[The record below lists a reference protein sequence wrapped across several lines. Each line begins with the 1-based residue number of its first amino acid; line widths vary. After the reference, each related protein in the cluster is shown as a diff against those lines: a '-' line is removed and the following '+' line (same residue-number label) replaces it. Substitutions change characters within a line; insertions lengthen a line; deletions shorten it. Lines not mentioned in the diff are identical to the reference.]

1 MGLVSIIVPNLNSPI
16 LNQTLDS
23 LLTQTYEGS
32 YEIIVVGQ
40 DKFDN
45 KTKYPGVKFIE
56 TKEPLNPA
64 QARNLGVRSSSGSFL
79 VFIDSDCIADK
90 DWLTI
95 LLRTLLEDEKRIV
108 GSGVTSLKNNYW
120 TLSDNIASFHD
131 YMTWT
136 SAGERDQL
144 PSIGLAIR
152 RIDFISVGMF
162 NEKYKYPAGE
172 DSELTTKLKLSG
184 YKLMFQPQAVL
195 LHNPQ
200 RSNFFQVLRHA
211 FFYGSNSIKVNPAY
225 QSVLRIP
232 FILRSWILTIIF
244 SPILSL
250 YVVLKIVFFQNLP
263 LEMWKTLPV
272 VFLAKI
278 AWCFGASSTLRKRK
292 L

>member
-1 MGLVSIIVPNLNSPI
+1 MNLVSVIVPNLNSPT

-23 LLTQTYEGS
+23 LLEQTYDGS

-45 KTKYPGVKFIE
+45 KKKYPVVKFIE
-56 TKEPLNPA
+56 EKPLSPA
-64 QARNLGVRSSSGSFL
+64 KARNLGVSNSKGSIL
-79 VFIDSDCIADK
+79 VFIDSDCVADK
-90 DWLTI
+90 NWLRI
-95 LLRTLLEDEKRIV
+95 IVQTLLEDDMRIV
-108 GSGVTSLKNNYW
+108 GSAVTSSMNNYW
-120 TLSDNIASFHD
+120 TLSDNISSFHD

-152 RIDFISVGMF
+152 RKNFIDVGMF
-162 NEKYKYPAGE
+162 NEKYPFPAGE

-184 YKLMFQPQAVL
+184 YKLIFQPQAIL

-200 RSNFFQVLRHA
+200 RSSLFQVLRHA
-211 FFYGSNSIKVNPAY
+211 YLYGSNSIKVNPEY
-225 QSVLRIP
+225 QHVLKIP
-232 FILRSWILTIIF
+232 FILRNWVLMIIL

-250 YVVLKIVFFQNLP
+250 YVTLKIVFFQNLP
-263 LEMWKTLPV
+263 LEFWKTLPI

-278 AWCFGASSTLRKRK
+278 AWCFGASSTLRKK
-292 L
+292 KS